1 MRLWR
6 TRDHEGSILVLFD
19 GADLEPTRR
28 SRVGAT
34 VGGWLVAITILALCA
49 FALVPS
55 PYVIEKPG
63 PVFNTL
69 GEVTINGDKVPL
81 IEIPGEKTYPTA
93 GALDLLTVSTEGDP
107 QSPPNWFEVVTA
119 WFDPS
124 KAVIPLEEVFPP
136 GYTVEQSNADG
147 RIQMANSQKDAVA
160 AALTELGYD
169 LPRVVTVGAL
179 TDDSPSE
186 GILEP
191 GDVFVS
197 VDGRKV
203 SSLESLRKV
212 IADSGAGT
220 SLPIEISRNGEILN
234 VSVTPK
240 LSDENPPAPI
250 VGVYPSIDY
259 TFPFDVKIQLENVGG
274 PSGGQMFALGIIDKL
289 TPGELNGGAK
299 VAGTGTIDAEGTVGA
314 IGGIRQK
321 MYGAVRAGAT
331 WFLAPK
337 SNCDEVTG
345 HVPDGLRVIAVATLK
360 DSLNALGTIES
371 GGSTTSLPSC
381 SAG

>member
-1 MRLWR
+1 M
-6 TRDHEGSILVLFD
+6 VLFQGPD
-19 GADLEPTRR
+19 PVQERRNGRGARI
-28 SRVGAT
+28 
-34 VGGWLVAITILALCA
+34 GGWIVGITVLALCA
-49 FALVPS
+49 VALIPA

-69 GEVTINGDKVPL
+69 GKVNIDGDKVPL
-81 IEIPGEKTYPTA
+81 IEIPDHETYPTA
-93 GALDLLTVSTEGDP
+93 GALDLLTVRTEGEP
-107 QSPPNWFEVVTA
+107 QSLPNWFQVATA

-124 KAVIPLEEVFPP
+124 KAVIPVDVAFPP
-136 GYTVEQSNADG
+136 GYTVEQSNQDG

-169 LPRVVTVGAL
+169 LPRELTVGGL
-179 TDDSPSE
+179 TDDSPSK

-191 GDVFVS
+191 GDVIVS
-197 VDGRKV
+197 VNG
-203 SSLESLRKV
+203 SSVTSVESMRKV
-212 IADSGAGT
+212 IAASGAGNP
-220 SLPIEISRNGEILN
+220 LPIEITRNGEPMT

-240 LSDENPPAPI
+240 LSDEKPPAPI

-289 TPGELNGGAK
+289 TPGELNGGK
-299 VAGTGTIDAEGTVGA
+299 KIAGTGTIDAAGDVGP

-331 WFLAPK
+331 WFLAPR
-337 SNCDEVTG
+337 SNCNEVTG
-345 HVPDGLRVIAVATLK
+345 HVPPGLRVVAVSTLK
-360 DSLNALGTIES
+360 DSLAALKSIETGTALS
-371 GGSTTSLPSC
+371 SLPAC
-381 SAG
+381 PAG